1 MLQLQNIKTS
11 ILAAVLATL
20 AISSAQAETKFSFG
34 LWGDMP
40 YAKAKDQ
47 DKMPAIL
54 ESINASDIAFSIYDG
69 DIKDGSSKCTDE
81 IYSDASK
88 MFNSLKQ
95 PTVYIPGDNE
105 WTDCHRTNNGGYDQ
119 LERLAFIRK
128 TMFATP
134 NSFGQKTMVLEHQ
147 GKSGEKFVENT
158 RFTKD
163 SVIFVG
169 INMPGS
175 NNNKVLDDKECTN
188 KSARNPEVCAA
199 GNKEYEERDAAN
211 VAWMAEGFKL
221 ARDSKAPGLV
231 LVWQGDPGFDLPE
244 TEELDERA
252 DPTRSGFTNFL
263 GKLVTE
269 TENYAGQVLI
279 VHGDTHF
286 FKIDKPLYSPTKV
299 LPNLTR
305 LQTFGS
311 PSIHWVRVS
320 VDPTSANVFTIE
332 PVIVKQK

>member
-1 MLQLQNIKTS
+1 
-11 ILAAVLATL
+11 
-20 AISSAQAETKFSFG
+20 
-34 LWGDMP
+34 
-40 YAKAKDQ
+40 
-47 DKMPAIL
+47 
-54 ESINASDIAFSIYDG
+54 
-69 DIKDGSSKCTDE
+69 
-81 IYSDASK
+81 

-95 PTVYIPGDNE
+95 PTVYVPGDNE

-119 LERLAFIRK
+119 LERLSFIRK
-128 TMFATP
+128 NMFATP
-134 NSFGQKTMVLEHQ
+134 NSFGQKTITLDHQ
-147 GKSGEKFVENT
+147 GKVDDKFVENT

-163 SVIFVG
+163 NIIFVG
-169 INMPGS
+169 LNMPGS

-188 KSARNPEVCAA
+188 KSARTPDICAV

-211 VAWMAEGFKL
+211 IVWMAEAFKL
-221 ARDSKAPGLV
+221 ARDNKAPGLV

-244 TEELDERA
+244 TEELNERDNPA
-252 DPTRSGFTNFL
+252 YSGYTAFL
-263 GKLVTE
+263 NKLVAE

-332 PVIVKQK
+332 PVMVKQK